1 MARTY
6 LTICAIVIAGCLL
19 AVAPKQK
26 PATASPAPVDQS
38 AELDAARAANAA
50 KTARIDELT
59 ARLAEVET
67 LLANAPPQVV
77 TPAVVSDSLPDT
89 AAPHSRVE
97 QTSISTFA
105 FHSPAAFVAV
115 APAANCPGGVCYA
128 PPRSQASGGRYRQ
141 PANGPLRYSVRSFR
155 PLRRVFGR

>member
-1 MARTY
+1 MAKTY
-6 LTICAIVIAGCLL
+6 ATICFLVIAGCLF
-19 AVAPKQK
+19 AVAPKQQ

-38 AELDAARAANAA
+38 SELDAARAANAA
-50 KTARIDELT
+50 KTARIDELS

-89 AAPHSRVE
+89 AAR
-97 QTSISTFA
+97 TL
-105 FHSPAAFVAV
+105 PAEFSAA
-115 APAANCPGGVCYA
+115 APAANCPGGMCYA
-128 PPRSQASGGRYRQ
+128 PPRSQPAGGRYRQ
-141 PANGPLRYSVRSFR
+141 SANGPLRYSVRSFR